1 MTSSKYQIWLEAGK
15 KKHQLPVNPES
26 IKIQRNGN
34 NQSVTIAGLG
44 ETTVLQEP
52 KAVTI
57 SFSSFFPKT
66 YFPGCT
72 VKKPLLPHAYIN
84 AISTWLNEK
93 TVVRLYITKCD
104 IVWYAT
110 IESFSYSQSGGDV
123 GSYDY
128 TISLKSYKT
137 VRVRQINI
145 NKNKKASAPKK
156 TNAIV
161 NTKSKPKTYTV
172 KSGDSLYNIAKK
184 YYGDGSKYTKI
195 YEANKK
201 IIGSNPNL
209 IKAGQVLTI
218 P

>member
-72 VKKPLLPHAYIN
+72 VKKPLLPPCVYQ
-84 AISTWLNEK
+84 
-93 TVVRLYITKCD
+93 C
-104 IVWYAT
+104 
-110 IESFSYSQSGGDV
+110 
-123 GSYDY
+123 
-128 TISLKSYKT
+128 
-137 VRVRQINI
+137 NI
-145 NKNKKASAPKK
+145 YVA
-156 TNAIV
+156 
-161 NTKSKPKTYTV
+161 
-172 KSGDSLYNIAKK
+172 
-184 YYGDGSKYTKI
+184 
-195 YEANKK
+195 
-201 IIGSNPNL
+201 
-209 IKAGQVLTI
+209 
-218 P
+218 